1 MLCVR
6 CGCPNPGQTKL
17 CGKCGAVL
25 PRSAGESISTR
36 SHDLHEGQS
45 YEPPAESYPNDA
57 LDALEA
63 VLEQFFEDEADIEG
77 VEDKIQT
84 LEERLSVLL
93 ERLPSTLEAVE
104 SQKEFFSDD
113 NLPHQIGFLV
123 KVGVQRFNDAIDE
136 LYKALEEEMDESID
150 GILEELALGND
161 YICHAAA
168 LMGRLLDKIDIA
180 LKHLEVETIE

>member
-1 MLCVR
+1 MLCIR

-25 PRSAGESISTR
+25 PRSAGESAST
-36 SHDLHEGQS
+36 SSYDLHEGQT
-45 YEPPAESYPNDA
+45 YDPPTESYPNDV
-57 LDALEA
+57 LEALES
-63 VLEQFFEDEADIEG
+63 VLVQFFEDEADTED
-77 VEDKIQT
+77 VENKIQA

-93 ERLPSTLEAVE
+93 EHLPATLDAVE
-104 SQKEFFSDD
+104 SQKDLFSDD

-168 LMGRLLDKIDIA
+168 LMGQLLEKIDIA
-180 LKHLEVETIE
+180 LGQLESGNS